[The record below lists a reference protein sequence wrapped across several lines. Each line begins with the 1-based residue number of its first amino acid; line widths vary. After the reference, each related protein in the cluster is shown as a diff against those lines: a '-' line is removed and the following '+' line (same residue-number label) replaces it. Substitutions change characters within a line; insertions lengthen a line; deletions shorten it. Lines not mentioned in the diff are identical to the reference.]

1 MQGNIEKIINKTL
14 KKSSVFR
21 AWSILFLCACI
32 IAFVLFLRFFVFS
45 VWKFEGKHIFACE
58 LEFCKNKSK
67 KGNLLLAK
75 MNNGNSILLRQIG
88 KSGDEIKINTPFDS
102 LSFSIP
108 KKGDT
113 IIFENLN
120 PMLWDAAYSLYREQF
135 LGRRIKTDISLHSKE
150 KEIPFAY
157 VGRASISGRPASEK
171 EVPFLPWQELRLL
184 ELQLQKI
191 FPAIDSIH
199 FKRIPYADSLEEI
212 KDFVIE
218 EELFYLSCEKPGQQ
232 KLCYDSRENGFFRR
246 SEIRGRAINRT
257 KSLF

>member
-1 MQGNIEKIINKTL
+1 
-14 KKSSVFR
+14 V
-21 AWSILFLCACI
+21 
-32 IAFVLFLRFFVFS
+32 
-45 VWKFEGKHIFACE
+45 CE
-58 LEFCKNKSK
+58 LEFCKEKAK
-67 KGNLLLAK
+67 KGNLLLVK
-75 MNNGNSILLRQIG
+75 ISNGNSILLRQIG
-88 KSGDEIKINTPFDS
+88 KSGDEIIISTPFDS
-102 LSFSIP
+102 LSLIIP

-120 PMLWDAAYSLYREQF
+120 PMLWDEAYSLYKEQF
-135 LGRRIKTDISLHSKE
+135 PEKKTKTNISLSSKE

-199 FKRIPYADSLEEI
+199 FKRIPFADSLEEI
-212 KDFVIE
+212 KGFVIE

-232 KLCYDSRENGFFRR
+232 KLCYDSREKGFFRK
-246 SEIRGRAINRT
+246 SEIKGRAAWFSSR
-257 KSLF
+257 

>member
-21 AWSILFLCACI
+21 TWSILFLCAC
-32 IAFVLFLRFFVFS
+32 AVVFALFLRFFVFS
-45 VWKFEGKHIFACE
+45 VWKFEDKRIFVCE
-58 LEFCKNKSK
+58 LEFCKEKAK
-67 KGNLLLAK
+67 KGNLLLVK
-75 MNNGNSILLRQIG
+75 TINGNSILLRQIG
-88 KSGDEIKINTPFDS
+88 KSGDTIKISTPFDS
-102 LSFSIP
+102 LSLSIP

-135 LGRRIKTDISLHSKE
+135 PERKIKTNISLSSRE
-150 KEIPFAY
+150 KELPFAY
-157 VGRASISGRPASEK
+157 VGKASISGRPASEK

-191 FPAIDSIH
+191 FPAIDGIH
-199 FKRIPYADSLEEI
+199 FKRKPFLDSLEEI
-212 KDFVIE
+212 KDFVVE
-218 EELFYLSCEKPGQQ
+218 EELFYLSCEKPEQQ

-246 SEIRGRAINRT
+246 SEIKGRAIR
-257 KSLF
+257 

>member
-14 KKSSVFR
+14 NKSSVFR
-21 AWSILFLCACI
+21 AWSILLFCICI
-32 IAFVLFLRFFVFS
+32 IAFALFLRFFVFS
-45 VWKFEGKHIFACE
+45 VWKFEGKYILVCE
-58 LEFCKNKSK
+58 LEFCKEKAK
-67 KGNLLLAK
+67 KGNLLLVK
-75 MNNGNSILLRQIG
+75 TINGNSILLRQIG
-88 KSGDEIKINTPFDS
+88 KSGDEIKIPSPFDS

-108 KKGDT
+108 QKGDT

-120 PMLWDAAYSLYREQF
+120 PMLWDGAYSLYREQF
-135 LGRRIKTDISLHSKE
+135 HVKKIKTNISLNSRE

-199 FKRIPYADSLEEI
+199 FKRKAYADSLEI
-212 KDFVIE
+212 KDFIVE
-218 EELFYLSCEKPGQQ
+218 EELFYLSCEKPEQQ
-232 KLCYDSRENGFFRR
+232 RLCYDSREKGFFRK
-246 SEIRGRAINRT
+246 SEIMGRAVR
-257 KSLF
+257 

>member
-14 KKSSVFR
+14 KKSSKFR
-21 AWSILFLCACI
+21 VWSILLLCICI
-32 IAFVLFLRFFVFS
+32 IVFALFSRFFVFS
-45 VWKFEGKHIFACE
+45 VWMFEGKRIFVCE
-58 LEFCKNKSK
+58 LEFCKEKAK
-67 KGNLLLAK
+67 KGNLLLVK
-75 MNNGNSILLRQIG
+75 TSNGNSILLRQIG
-88 KSGDEIKINTPFDS
+88 KSGDEITVLTPFDS
-102 LSFSIP
+102 LSLSIP

-120 PMLWDAAYSLYREQF
+120 PMLWDEAFSLYREQF
-135 LGRRIKTDISLHSKE
+135 PWKKIKTNISLSSKE

-199 FKRIPYADSLEEI
+199 FKRKPYADSLEEI
-212 KDFVIE
+212 KDFIVE
-218 EELFYLSCEKPGQQ
+218 EELFYLSCEKPEQPR
-232 KLCYDSRENGFFRR
+232 LCYDSREKGFFRKR
-246 SEIRGRAINRT
+246 EIKGRAVM
-257 KSLF
+257 